1 LRGPGVDVEQVR
13 AATRAVAVALEV
25 VDSRIADWKLTL
37 CDTVADNA
45 SSGAVVLGD
54 WIEFT
59 DGIDLAALRASL
71 WLNGEQVES
80 GLGSAV
86 LGDPAAAVAWLANS
100 LAAFGTDIE
109 AGQLVMSGSFT
120 AAAFVNAGD
129 LAAATISG
137 LGAVSLQ
144 FA

>member
-1 LRGPGVDVEQVR
+1 
-13 AATRAVAVALEV
+13 
-25 VDSRIADWKLTL
+25 
-37 CDTVADNA
+37 
-45 SSGAVVLGD
+45 
-54 WIEFT
+54 
-59 DGIDLAALRASL
+59 
-71 WLNGEQVES
+71 
-80 GLGSAV
+80 
-86 LGDPAAAVAWLANS
+86 VAWLANS